1 MFISKRSDFILPDY
15 WPSYYKKAKG
25 CFVWDLY
32 NNKYLDMFFS
42 PGTNILGYSNSS
54 VDKQV
59 TSSIKKSNMS
69 TLNAYEE
76 YLLAKKL
83 IKYHKWSD
91 MIKFARTGGEAN
103 AIAIRIA
110 RSTLKER
117 KNIAFC
123 GYHGWHDWYMAS
135 TLNKKDN
142 LKTHLID
149 GIDDSGLPNKL
160 KNTVFPF
167 NYNDLNGLKKIV
179 NSKNIGIIKMEVF
192 RNIHPKNDFL
202 KNVRKLCDKKKIILI
217 FDECTSGFREN
228 IGGIHLKYK
237 VYPDML
243 LLGKALGNGYPIT
256 AILGKKK
263 IMENATKTF
272 ISSSFWSERLGYSAA
287 LSTLKFMETH
297 KIHEEINRL
306 GLLIKNCWMEIA
318 KKYGLKIKVT
328 GLNALP
334 SFNFLNNY
342 NTEAITFF
350 TQEMLK
356 NNILA
361 SNVIYLS
368 YAHKQNH
375 IKKYLKICDK
385 IFMQIS
391 ILKNKKNLIKKLNGQ
406 ARQSHLKRMN

>member
-1 MFISKRSDFILPDY
+1 
-15 WPSYYKKAKG
+15 
-25 CFVWDLY
+25 
-32 NNKYLDMFFS
+32 
-42 PGTNILGYSNSS
+42 
-54 VDKQV
+54 
-59 TSSIKKSNMS
+59 
-69 TLNAYEE
+69 
-76 YLLAKKL
+76 
-83 IKYHKWSD
+83 
-91 MIKFARTGGEAN
+91 
-103 AIAIRIA
+103 
-110 RSTLKER
+110 
-117 KNIAFC
+117 
-123 GYHGWHDWYMAS
+123 
-135 TLNKKDN
+135 
-142 LKTHLID
+142 
-149 GIDDSGLPNKL
+149 
-160 KNTVFPF
+160 
-167 NYNDLNGLKKIV
+167 
-179 NSKNIGIIKMEVF
+179 MEVF

-202 KNVRKLCDKKKIILI
+202 NNVRKLCDKKKIILI

-391 ILKNKKNLIKKLNGQ
+391 ILKNSLSDCTNIDF
-406 ARQSHLKRMN
+406 